1 MIFNKPKNVNTI
13 STYRMASTMFSQ
25 SREGSIPLPIR
36 ERFTSRILFEIEHT
50 KNIIMTDKIR
60 DDVFQIKELL
70 LRYMVI
76 QFWKRNVAGENAL
89 MYLTRCV
96 SKEYE
101 PQFIVFIDFLQKES
115 PELLKFMLNEQN
127 ISHGYTPLFYSIYE
141 KKSNIFY
148 RFLNTH
154 MVKLNILNHKG
165 QTPIFLSAALE
176 MKEYVDYLLNPP
188 FIHQAK
194 LGHVTPDGD
203 TLLIRCS
210 FQAWEDTCIKIID
223 SGKGYP
229 QQVCEK
235 GSNALLHAIVKKMP
249 NVAIRLIE
257 TGIPQAN
264 LIYQDDELTP
274 LMYACTHGFEDVV
287 LKILDFG
294 NCYIN
299 YVTQSGETAFMLAC
313 YRKMKRVCHRMLDLN
328 CANISQISYNGIS
341 AFMVCCNSPE
351 MDEIAIRIAKQTTD
365 FHPNTPN
372 HLGQTSLMWCIF
384 HRNISVAH
392 LLLDE
397 IEDCGIEQIDKDGDS
412 SLILAVGSENIDIV
426 RKILPKVTKE
436 HIIHRNLSGLS
447 AIDIA
452 NGLELQDIYCLLSRK
467 LEE

>member
-1 MIFNKPKNVNTI
+1 
-13 STYRMASTMFSQ
+13 MAATMFSKG
-25 SREGSIPLPIR
+25 REGSIPLPPR
-36 ERFTSRILFEIEHT
+36 ETFSFTILREIEHA

-101 PQFIVFIDFLQKES
+101 PQFLVFIDFLQKES
-115 PELLKFMLNEQN
+115 PELLRFMLNEQN

-148 RFLNTH
+148 RFLETH
-154 MVKLNILNHKG
+154 MIKLNILNHKG
-165 QTPIFLSAALE
+165 QTPIFLCAALE
-176 MKEYVDYLLNPP
+176 MKEYVDYLLTPP

-203 TLLIRCS
+203 TLLIRCC
-210 FQAWEDTCIKIID
+210 FHAWEDSCMKIIN

-229 QQVCEK
+229 QQVCDK

-249 NVAIRLIE
+249 NVAIRLLE

-264 LIYQDDELTP
+264 LVYREDQLTP
-274 LMYACTHGFEDVV
+274 LMYACTHQMEDVA

-294 NCYIN
+294 NCCVDFI
-299 YVTQSGETAFMLAC
+299 TESGETAFMLAC
-313 YRKMKRVCHRMLDLN
+313 FRRLKRVCHRMMDLN
-328 CANISQISYNGIS
+328 CANISQISVNGIT
-341 AFMVCCNSPE
+341 AFMVCCNSPD
-351 MDEIAIRIAKQTTD
+351 MDDIAIRIARTMDD
-365 FHPNTPN
+365 FHPEIPN
-372 HLGQTSLMWCIF
+372 HLGQTPLMWCIF
-384 HRNISVAH
+384 HRNPAVAH

-397 IEDCGIEQIDKDGDS
+397 VDDCGIEQIDKDGDTA
-412 SLILAVGSENIDIV
+412 LILAIGIGSLEIV
-426 RKILPKVTKE
+426 RKILPKVSKE
-436 HIIHRNLSGLS
+436 HVIHKNLADLS
-447 AIDIA
+447 AIDFA
-452 NGLELQDIYCLLSRK
+452 RDLELPEIYTLLSRK

>member
-1 MIFNKPKNVNTI
+1 
-13 STYRMASTMFSQ
+13 MAATMFSQ

-36 ERFTSRILFEIEHT
+36 ERFTSRILREIDHA

-76 QFWKRNVAGENAL
+76 QFWKRNMAGENAL

-101 PQFIVFIDFLQKES
+101 PQFIVLIDFLEKES
-115 PELLKFMLNEQN
+115 PELLRFLLNEQN
-127 ISHGYTPLFYSIYE
+127 VSHGYTPLFYSIYE

-148 RFLNTH
+148 RFINTH

-165 QTPIFLSAALE
+165 QTPIFLCAALE

-203 TLLIRCS
+203 TLLIRCC
-210 FQAWEDTCIKIID
+210 FHAWEDTSMKIIE

-229 QQVCEK
+229 QQVCDK

-249 NVAIRLIE
+249 NVAIRLLE
-257 TGIPQAN
+257 TGIPQSN
-264 LIYQDDELTP
+264 LIYQEDQLTP
-274 LMYACTHGFEDVV
+274 FMYACTHGFEEVA

-294 NCYIN
+294 NCCIDYI
-299 YVTQSGETAFMLAC
+299 TQSGETAFMLAC
-313 YRKMKRVCHRMLDLN
+313 FRKMKYVCHRMLDMDCTNL
-328 CANISQISYNGIS
+328 SQISVNGIT
-341 AFMVCCNSPE
+341 AFMVCCNSTDME
-351 MDEIAIRIAKQTTD
+351 EIAIRIARQTKN
-365 FHPNTPN
+365 FHPEIPN
-372 HLGQTSLMWCIF
+372 HLGQTPLMWCIF
-384 HRNISVAH
+384 HRNPTVAH

-397 IEDCGIEQIDKDGDS
+397 VEDCGIEQIDKDGDS
-412 SLILAVGSENIDIV
+412 ALILAIGIGSAEIV
-426 RKILPKVTKE
+426 AKILPRVSKE
-436 HIIHRNLSGLS
+436 HIIHKNLADLS
-447 AIDIA
+447 AIDFA
-452 NGLELQDIYCLLSRK
+452 RDLELPEIYSLLSRK

>member
-1 MIFNKPKNVNTI
+1 
-13 STYRMASTMFSQ
+13 MATMFAQ
-25 SREGSIPLPIR
+25 SREGSIPLPHR
-36 ERFTSRILFEIEHT
+36 ERFTTRILREIDHA

-76 QFWKRNVAGENAL
+76 QFWKRNLAGENAL

-101 PQFIVFIDFLQKES
+101 PQFIVLIDFLQKES

-127 ISHGYTPLFYSIYE
+127 VSHGYTPLFYSIYE
-141 KKSNIFY
+141 KKSNIFI
-148 RFLNTH
+148 RFLETH

-165 QTPIFLSAALE
+165 QTPIFLCAALE
-176 MKEYVDYLLNPP
+176 MKEYVDYLLTTP
-188 FIHQAK
+188 FIHQSK

-203 TLLIRCS
+203 TLLIRCC
-210 FQAWEDTCIKIID
+210 FHAWQDTSMKIIE

-249 NVAIRLIE
+249 NVAIRLLE

-264 LIYQDDELTP
+264 LIYQDDQLTP
-274 LMYACTHGFEDVV
+274 LMYACTHGFEEVV

-294 NCYIN
+294 NCCTDYITPN
-299 YVTQSGETAFMLAC
+299 GETSFMLAC
-313 YRKMKRVCHRMLDLN
+313 FRKMKRVCHHMLDMG
-328 CANISQISYNGIS
+328 CANTSQISVNGIT
-341 AFMVCCNSPE
+341 AFMICCNSPD
-351 MDEIAIRIAKQTTD
+351 MQEIAIRIARMPTQSDSSSD
-365 FHPNTPN
+365 FHPETPN
-372 HLGQTSLMWCIF
+372 HLGQTPLMWCIF
-384 HRNISVAH
+384 HNNLSIAH

-397 IEDCGIEQIDKDGDS
+397 VEDCGIEQIDQDGDS
-412 SLILAVGSENIDIV
+412 ALFLAVGIANLEIV
-426 RKILPKVTKE
+426 QKILPKVSKE
-436 HIIHRNLSGLS
+436 HVIHRNLADLS
-447 AIDIA
+447 AIDLA
-452 NGLELQDIYCLLSRK
+452 RGAELIEIYSLLSRK